1 LLPQLSLSSS
11 SPFSSRSVWID
22 LVYHFPTPVTN
33 SNFIDRA
40 SPSDRLWDS
49 SRWNKKNTGRKRW
62 TNVSMKGFDMFNL
75 TVTALKLIPVI
86 TRCLIIR
93 WQEFMMFWVNATVS
107 KFVTSE
113 SLNIHFFWIY
123 SYIITYA

>member
-1 LLPQLSLSSS
+1 
-11 SPFSSRSVWID
+11 

-40 SPSDRLWDS
+40 SPSDRLWDF
-49 SRWNKKNTGRKRW
+49 SRWNKKNTRRKRW
-62 TNVSMKGFDMFNL
+62 TNVSMKRFDMFNL

-86 TRCLIIR
+86 TRCLIIP

-113 SLNIHFFWIY
+113 FYFSLNFHFFWIY